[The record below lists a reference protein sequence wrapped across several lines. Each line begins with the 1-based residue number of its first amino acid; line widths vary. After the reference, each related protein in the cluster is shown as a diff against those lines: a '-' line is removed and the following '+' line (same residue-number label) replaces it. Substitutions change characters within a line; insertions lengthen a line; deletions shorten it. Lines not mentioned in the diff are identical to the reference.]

1 MKGREKGY
9 EWREREAEVQ
19 GESGERGREGGG
31 EGRQKGKGCMGMR
44 REGRA
49 CKVGEN
55 AQ

>member
-1 MKGREKGY
+1 MDGQR
-9 EWREREAEVQ
+9 
-19 GESGERGREGGG
+19 GEGEERGGEG

-49 CKVGEN
+49 CKVGGN